1 MGPHSD
7 GTHLL
12 DEILHRID
20 EFNYG
25 CSGMRPPSAAPPAL
39 WPSVVQQPMR
49 FQSCAGMP
57 AYENSS
63 HAADLMALVNVET
76 GGPIITGV
84 DKSSRW
90 YRRSPEDTLPD
101 LFLDWERSG
110 LIETV
115 WSPKTGIVH
124 APYVHWRSGDHRPEG
139 LLLAYGSGIPSSTVL
154 PSIEVE
160 DLAPSI
166 AGRLGGSFGET
177 DGRTLGLAHQSE
189 RQCARIAPY
198 LRPLS
203 ACRASRIR
211 ARICARRST
220 ASRV

>member
-20 EFNYG
+20 EFNCG
-25 CSGMRPPSAAPPAL
+25 RSGLRPPSAAPPAL

-76 GGPIITGV
+76 GGHV
-84 DKSSRW
+84 
-90 YRRSPEDTLPD
+90 
-101 LFLDWERSG
+101 
-110 LIETV
+110 
-115 WSPKTGIVH
+115 
-124 APYVHWRSGDHRPEG
+124 
-139 LLLAYGSGIPSSTVL
+139 
-154 PSIEVE
+154 
-160 DLAPSI
+160 
-166 AGRLGGSFGET
+166 
-177 DGRTLGLAHQSE
+177 
-189 RQCARIAPY
+189 
-198 LRPLS
+198 LS

>member
-1 MGPHSD
+1 MRRATRSLAEHCATAYAVPVMRWYAGLRKFKPCREFVSAKQRAKQHFYVAPNNFCYGGVRFNVIGREPRGSVHPED
-7 GTHLL
+7 L
-12 DEILHRID
+12 DKI
-20 EFNYG
+20 
-25 CSGMRPPSAAPPAL
+25 
-39 WPSVVQQPMR
+39 
-49 FQSCAGMP
+49 CAQLT
-57 AYENSS
+57 
-63 HAADLMALVNVET
+63 ADLMALVNVET
-76 GGPIITGV
+76 GGPVITGV

-139 LLLAYGSGIPSSTVL
+139 LLLAYGPGIPSSTVL

-166 AGRLGGSFGET
+166 AGRLGVSFGET
-177 DGRTLGLAHQSE
+177 DGKTLAWLG
-189 RQCARIAPY
+189 AP
-198 LRPLS
+198 
-203 ACRASRIR
+203 
-211 ARICARRST
+211 
-220 ASRV
+220 V